1 MDRQISYRPMTPD
14 DGLTLVRLHRRAILL
29 EGVRAYSPDVARS
42 WAFGLEAE
50 GYARSA
56 ARGENIEVALSGA
69 AVVGFCGTR
78 ADEVCGLYVDPEF
91 QRMGAGSG
99 LMRRALKRIH
109 AGGHDRARVIAAMS
123 GVPFYEAM
131 GFRTLR
137 GRMRPTR
144 GGVAMRV
151 LEMVRAFEPGVPPT
165 DQAALAMTRLRPVCL
180 AS

>member
-14 DGLTLVRLHRRAILL
+14 DGEALVRLHRRAILL

-42 WAFGLEAE
+42 WAFGLHAE

-56 ARGENIEVALSGA
+56 ARGEDIEVALIGRA
-69 AVVGFCGTR
+69 AVGFCGTE

-91 QRMGAGSG
+91 QRMGIGAG

-109 AGGHDRARVIAAMS
+109 AGGHDRARVMAAMS

-131 GFRTLR
+131 GFHALR
-137 GRMRPTR
+137 GRMHPTR
-144 GGVAMRV
+144 GGVMMRV
-151 LEMVRAFEPGVPPT
+151 LEMVREFDPPG
-165 DQAALAMTRLRPVCL
+165 QAALAMTRLRPVCL